1 MSFRVTVKV
10 KSNDGGPA
18 DYIVTPINSETRDSL
33 AFGVTDRFIQSGR
46 IVELV
51 GTGDAVLNRAQIM
64 TLGATVARGIKGDKE
79 VTVDLASLCRGGNA
93 AVITQ
98 SFAEGALLGTY
109 SFDRYRSTNGKSP
122 KETGSPTLFLLVEG
136 SANEELES
144 SVERARIIASATAL
158 ARDLVNEP
166 PSVMTPSRFT
176 EVASEVANRTGL
188 EIRIWDEVDAKRE
201 RLGGLLGV
209 ASGSAQ
215 PPRMLRLHYVPQQ
228 GETSRRVALVG
239 KGITFDSGGLSLK
252 SGDGMMSMKIDMSGA
267 AAVLASMSVFAELNV
282 GVEVYGYMALTEN
295 LPSGTAQKPGD
306 VLTTRNGKTIE
317 VLNTDAEGRLVL
329 ADALSLAV
337 EDGNDTIVD
346 IATLTGACVVA
357 LGDEIAGIMG
367 TSDELVAEV
376 RRAGDNV
383 GEAFWHLPVPKVY
396 KKHIES
402 EIADMKNIGKPG
414 KAGTLSA
421 ALLLEEFVGTT
432 AWAHLDIAGTAYT
445 ETSEGYLTRGA
456 TGFGVRTFVEWVT
469 SLG

>member
-18 DYIVTPINSETRDSL
+18 DYIVTPINSETGDGL
-33 AFGVTDRFIQSGR
+33 AFGATDRFIQSGR
-46 IVELV
+46 IVEMV
-51 GTGDAVLNRAQIM
+51 GMGDAALSTAQIM

-79 VTVDLASLCRGGNA
+79 VSVNIGSLYGEGNA
-93 AVITQ
+93 AAVIQ
-98 SFAEGALLGTY
+98 SFTEGALLGTY
-109 SFDRYRSTNGKSP
+109 SFDRYRSTNGKSA
-122 KETGSPTLFLLVEG
+122 KDTGSPTLSLLVEEPDIG
-136 SANEELES
+136 EVEA
-144 SVERARIIASATAL
+144 SVKRGHIIASATAL

-176 EVASEVANRTGL
+176 EVAVEVANQTGL
-188 EIRIWDEVDAKRE
+188 ELRIWDEVDAKRE

-215 PPRMLRLHYVPQQ
+215 PPRMLRLHYVPPEGGVARQ
-228 GETSRRVALVG
+228 VALVG

-252 SGDGMMSMKIDMSGA
+252 SGEGMMSMKIDMSGA
-267 AAVLASMSVFAELNV
+267 AAVLASMSTFAELNV
-282 GVEVYGYMALTEN
+282 GAEVYGYMALTEN

-337 EDGNDTIVD
+337 EDGNDAVVD

-376 RRAGDNV
+376 RQAGDNV

-414 KAGTLSA
+414 KAGTLAA

-445 ETSEGYLTRGA
+445 ESSEGYLTRGA
-456 TGFGVRTFVEWVT
+456 TGFGVRTFVEWVS
-469 SLG
+469 SLN